1 MRTVNDWARMLTG
14 CGVKP
19 EAVAIWAPVFADTIT
34 DDTFSAGDA
43 DLVPFVAQMLVET
56 GRLEHLSENLDYSP
70 ERLMEV
76 WPHRFPTQG
85 DALFFAH
92 NPEALA
98 NKVYGGRMGNNQPG
112 DGWRYRG
119 RGIPMVTGKDGYAAL
134 GDLMGQDLVSNPEL
148 LEQPHFALEGG
159 IHWWEK
165 RIPDAVLGDTEK
177 VTQIVNGG
185 QTAEAERE
193 RLTAKVGEVLNA

>member
-1 MRTVNDWARMLTG
+1 MRTVNDWSRVLTG
-14 CGVKP
+14 CGVK
-19 EAVAIWAPVFADTIT
+19 AATVALWAQVFADTIT
-34 DDTFSAGDA
+34 DDTFSAGDT
-43 DLVPFVAQMLVET
+43 DLVPFVGQMLVET
-56 GRLEHLSENLDYSP
+56 GRLEHLVENLNYSP
-70 ERLMEV
+70 ERLMKV
-76 WPHRFPTQG
+76 WPRRFPTQG

-98 NKVYGGRMGNNQPG
+98 NKVYGGRMGNSEPG

-119 RGIPMVTGKDGYAAL
+119 RGIPMVTGKDGYAFL

-148 LEQPHFALEGG
+148 LEQPRYALEGG

-177 VTQIVNGG
+177 VSELVNGG
-185 QTAEAERE
+185 DVGMADRVAMTQ
-193 RLTAKVGEVLNA
+193 LVGEALA